1 MIRCIIIE
9 DEPMAQEVLKDYI
22 KKIPFLELT
31 GSYRNS
37 IKALEEIQKK
47 EVDLIFLDIN
57 MPDFTGI
64 QFLKALENPPMI
76 IFTTA
81 YSQYAVESYNYKAV
95 DYLLKPIEFDRFLKA
110 AARALKQY
118 RVIHDKNSPD
128 SKTGQT
134 ESILIKSGTEYHQVN
149 PDDIFFVEGAG
160 NYVTFFT
167 PKKKI
172 ISLMTMK
179 NVLELLPHDIFL
191 QIHKSYIVSFKHIE
205 IIEKDRVWIRKREIP
220 VGETYKENLQ
230 RFIYSFRKKN

>member
-22 KKIPFLELT
+22 KKIPFLELV

-37 IKALEEIQKK
+37 IKALEEIQNK
-47 EVDLIFLDIN
+47 EIDLIFLDIN
-57 MPDFTGI
+57 MPDITGI
-64 QFLKALENPPMI
+64 QFLKALENQPMV

-81 YSQYAVESYNYKAV
+81 YSQYAVESYDYKAV
-95 DYLLKPIEFDRFLKA
+95 DYLLKPIEFERFLKA
-110 AARALKQY
+110 ATRALKQY
-118 RVIHDKNSPD
+118 RLVHDKNTAD
-128 SKTGQT
+128 NKTEPP

-149 PDDIFFVEGAG
+149 PDEIFFIESAG

-179 NVLELLPHDIFL
+179 NVLELLPPNQFL

-205 IIEKDRVWIRKREIP
+205 IIEKDRVWIKKREIP

-230 RFIYSFRKKN
+230 KFIHNSRK